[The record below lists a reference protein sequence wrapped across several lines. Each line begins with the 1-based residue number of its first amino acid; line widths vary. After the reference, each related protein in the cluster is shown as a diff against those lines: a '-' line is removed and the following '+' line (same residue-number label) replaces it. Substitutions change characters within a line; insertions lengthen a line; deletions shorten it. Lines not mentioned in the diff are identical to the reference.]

1 MIDTMKKSA
10 YLFMFLTVLFH
21 ALVMLAL
28 AQTGTG
34 NVLLSSADGIISI
47 KSDAPLELIEASS
60 NQLKGVIDITGR
72 SFSFSVNNRSFKGFN
87 SKLQQEHFYENYIE
101 AGKYPQ
107 STFKGKIIEQ
117 VDLSVDGN
125 YQVRAKGVL
134 NIHGIDQE
142 RIIKADIKVKGGLIT
157 VTSSF
162 TVPLTDHNIT
172 IPKIVYQKIAE
183 EVMVSVSAGFTKV
196 NK

>member
-1 MIDTMKKSA
+1 
-10 YLFMFLTVLFH
+10 MFLTVLCQVWSME
-21 ALVMLAL
+21 LS

-34 NVLLSSADGIISI
+34 NVLLSSADGEISI

-60 NQLKGVIDITGR
+60 NQLKGVIDITRR

-87 SKLQQEHFYENYIE
+87 SQLQQEHFYENYIE

-142 RIIKADIKVKGGLIT
+142 RIIKADHKVKGGLIFIS
-157 VTSSF
+157 SSF
-162 TVPLTDHNIT
+162 TVPLSDHNIT

-183 EVMVSVSAGFTKV
+183 EVMVKVSAGFTRV

>member
-1 MIDTMKKSA
+1 MKKPV
-10 YLFMFLTVLFH
+10 YLFMFLTVLCQVWSME
-21 ALVMLAL
+21 LS

-34 NVLLSSADGIISI
+34 NVLLSSADGEISI

-87 SKLQQEHFYENYIE
+87 SQLQQEHFYENYIE

-142 RIIKADIKVKGGLIT
+142 RIIKADIKVKGGLIQIS
-157 VTSSF
+157 SSF
-162 TVPLTDHNIT
+162 TVPLSDHNIT

-183 EVMVSVSAGFTKV
+183 EVMVKVSAGFTRV

>member
-1 MIDTMKKSA
+1 M
-10 YLFMFLTVLFH
+10 
-21 ALVMLAL
+21 
-28 AQTGTG
+28 
-34 NVLLSSADGIISI
+34 GIISI

-87 SKLQQEHFYENYIE
+87 SQLQQEHFYENYIE

-117 VDLSVDGN
+117 VDLSVDGD

-142 RIIKADIKVKGGLIT
+142 RIIKADIKVKE
-157 VTSSF
+157 
-162 TVPLTDHNIT
+162 
-172 IPKIVYQKIAE
+172 A
-183 EVMVSVSAGFTKV
+183 
-196 NK
+196 

>member
-1 MIDTMKKSA
+1 MKKPV
-10 YLFMFLTVLFH
+10 YLFMFLTVLFQVWSME
-21 ALVMLAL
+21 LS

-34 NVLLSSADGIISI
+34 NVLLSSADGEISI
-47 KSDAPLELIEASS
+47 KSDAPLELIEATS

-87 SKLQQEHFYENYIE
+87 SQLQQEHFYENYIE

-142 RIIKADIKVKGGLIT
+142 RIIKADIKVKGGLIQ
-157 VTSSF
+157 VSSSF
-162 TVPLTDHNIT
+162 TVPLSDHNIT

-183 EVMVSVSAGFTKV
+183 EVMVKVSAGFTRV

>member
-1 MIDTMKKSA
+1 MKKPV
-10 YLFMFLTVLFH
+10 YLFMFLTVLCQVWSME
-21 ALVMLAL
+21 LS

-34 NVLLSSADGIISI
+34 NVLLSSADGEISI

-87 SKLQQEHFYENYIE
+87 SQLQQEHFYENYIE

-142 RIIKADIKVKGGLIT
+142 RIIKADIKVKGGLIQ
-157 VTSSF
+157 VSSSF
-162 TVPLTDHNIT
+162 TVPLSDHNIT

-183 EVMVSVSAGFTKV
+183 EVMVKVSAGFTRV